1 MQRKIL
7 NIGIVFYLF
16 FYLPIAN
23 ADLDKA
29 RIVTSFTIL
38 EDLVNELGGK
48 HVEVINL
55 VPRNSDA
62 HIYRPV
68 PSDSMAI
75 ANADS
80 VIFNGLGFEGWIIRL
95 LDEARDET
103 EYVVATEGVEV
114 LKRFGDTDP
123 HAWQSFKNIRI
134 YINNI
139 TDILISMMP
148 QHSQYFLDRQFLYLL
163 SVIEL
168 EDELT
173 NRLNEIPVSNRI
185 VVTSHD
191 AFGYLGREFQ
201 IEFMAPQG
209 LSLDAEASAADV
221 ASVIDQIVERDVSA
235 LFLENINNPKLL
247 QMISSESGVEIGG
260 RLYSDALSELG
271 GPAATYLNL
280 MRHNME
286 SLINAFNSGTG
297 A

>member
-1 MQRKIL
+1 
-7 NIGIVFYLF
+7 
-16 FYLPIAN
+16 
-23 ADLDKA
+23 
-29 RIVTSFTIL
+29 
-38 EDLVNELGGK
+38 
-48 HVEVINL
+48 
-55 VPRNSDA
+55 
-62 HIYRPV
+62 
-68 PSDSMAI
+68 
-75 ANADS
+75 
-80 VIFNGLGFEGWIIRL
+80 
-95 LDEARDET
+95 
-103 EYVVATEGVEV
+103 
-114 LKRFGDTDP
+114 
-123 HAWQSFKNIRI
+123 
-134 YINNI
+134 
-139 TDILISMMP
+139 MMP

-221 ASVIDQIVERDVSA
+221 ASVIDQIEERDVSA

-247 QMISSESGVEIGG
+247 QMISLESGVEIGG
-260 RLYSDALSELG
+260 RLYSDALSELE

-286 SLINAFNSGTG
+286 SLINAFNSGVGT
-297 A
+297 

>member
-1 MQRKIL
+1 MR
-7 NIGIVFYLF
+7 
-16 FYLPIAN
+16 
-23 ADLDKA
+23 
-29 RIVTSFTIL
+29 
-38 EDLVNELGGK
+38 
-48 HVEVINL
+48 
-55 VPRNSDA
+55 
-62 HIYRPV
+62 
-68 PSDSMAI
+68 
-75 ANADS
+75 
-80 VIFNGLGFEGWIIRL
+80 
-95 LDEARDET
+95 EAKDET

-114 LKRFGDTDP
+114 LKRFGETDP

-139 TDILISMMP
+139 TDTLISMMP
-148 QHSQYFLDRQFLYLL
+148 QHSQYFLDRRDIYLL

-247 QMISSESGVEIGG
+247 QMISLESGVEIGG

-286 SLINAFNSGTG
+286 SLINAFNSGVG